1 MTPMRFLPVRD
12 DALLIELRDLEHT
25 LSVFDALT
33 RHTVPGVNELVPGA
47 RTILVCYRP
56 SAITPEQIVAI
67 VEQLDLTSTGTP
79 PAPLVE
85 IAVHYN
91 GEDLADVARLLG
103 RSPEEIIDLHTG
115 SHYTVGFTG
124 FAPGFAYLTGGN
136 PLLNVPRRDSPRT
149 RIPSGAV
156 ALGGTFSGIYPRQSP
171 GGWQLIGSTDAP
183 LWDLQRLLP
192 ALLQPGDRVRFIDVT
207 GTARPPAREP
217 ELEAVIGGEVPALEV
232 VTPGMLTVLEDL
244 GRPGFAAMGVS
255 TSGAVDTVSL
265 RTANHLLGNTPGTAA
280 LEVADGGL
288 SVRARGEQVIA
299 VTGAVTALIVT
310 QTDGRS
316 RIAPFA
322 APFALRSGEVLTLG
336 TPAQGV
342 RSYVAV
348 RGGFDIDPVLGS
360 LSTDLLAGLGP
371 KALSKEMVLPV
382 RAIARGVATVALPE
396 SVNAGHNSGLFA
408 HGSAR
413 AELPAG
419 TNAEPE
425 IVTLDIVLGPR
436 TDWFT
441 PEAISALAGE
451 QWTVTPESNRVGLRL
466 AGKPI
471 ERIVRQDLPAELPSE
486 GTVCG
491 ALQIPPN
498 GQPVLFLAD
507 HPLTGGYPVI
517 GAVASYHLP
526 RAAQLAA
533 GTTVR
538 FNPLADFAEYP
549 GGQSAGNSTVV
560 DRMSPSRA
568 IR

>member
-1 MTPMRFLPVRD
+1 MTQMRFLPVRD
-12 DALLIELRDLEHT
+12 DALLIELKDLDQT
-25 LSVFDALT
+25 LSVFEALARRT
-33 RHTVPGVNELVPGA
+33 LPGVNELVPGA

-56 SAITPEQIVAI
+56 SAITPEQIVAA
-67 VEQLDLTSTGTP
+67 VEQLDLTSKSTP

-85 IAVHYN
+85 IEVNYD
-91 GEDLADVARLLG
+91 GEDLADVALLLG
-103 RSPEEIIDLHTG
+103 MSPQKIIDLHTG
-115 SHYTVGFTG
+115 SQYTVGFTG
-124 FAPGFAYLTGGN
+124 FAPGFAYLTGGH

-149 RIPSGAV
+149 RIPAGAV
-156 ALGGTFSGIYPRQSP
+156 ALGGAFSGIYPRQSP
-171 GGWQLIGSTDAP
+171 GGWQLIGSTLAP
-183 LWDLQRLLP
+183 MWDLKRLLP

-207 GTARPPAREP
+207 GSVRRPPPARVTEV
-217 ELEAVIGGEVPALEV
+217 EAVIGEEVPALLV

-265 RTANHLLGNTPGTAA
+265 RTANHLLGNTAGTAA

-299 VTGAVTALIVT
+299 VTGAATTLTVS

-322 APFALRSGEVLTLG
+322 APFALRSGEMLTLG
-336 TPAQGV
+336 SPARGV
-342 RSYVAV
+342 RSYLAV

-360 LSTDLLAGLGP
+360 LSSDLLAGLGP
-371 KALSKEMVLPV
+371 KILSTGMVLPV
-382 RAIARGVATVALPE
+382 RTISRGVAAVALPE
-396 SVNAGHNSGLFA
+396 SGQQGHDPVLFA
-408 HGSAR
+408 DDSAR
-413 AELPAG
+413 AEPPIES
-419 TNAEPE
+419 NIEPE

-436 TDWFT
+436 ADWFT
-441 PEAISALAGE
+441 PEAVSALARKH
-451 QWTVTPESNRVGLRL
+451 WTVTPESNRVGLRL
-466 AGKPI
+466 AGDPL
-471 ERIVRQDLPAELPSE
+471 ERIIRHDLPAELPSE

-533 GTTVR
+533 GASVR
-538 FNPLADFAEYP
+538 FNPIADFAEYLSS
-549 GGQSAGNSTVV
+549 QSVGTAASRT
-560 DRMSPSRA
+560 SPSRA
-568 IR
+568 M